1 MINAIFINS
10 FVKVMKKI
18 ESYNPQL
25 NFSLPT
31 VNGEISKNIYIE
43 CLKYA
48 DEYAASI
55 PEMDDNTY
63 VMLICNIIAQKHMCD
78 FNSFSCTDIFSDT
91 LTSKFV
97 DEKKLLYFSK
107 IDEAFSLMS
116 DTFESKSMEYY
127 IGFLNQY
134 DFHQSEKQNPESIT
148 YFLNTIIDAIAICPQ
163 YEYAYC
169 FLVVE
174 FASAFVGTTF
184 NTDVSNEFSEYYYK
198 AYNILDQ
205 ETFNF
210 LFTGDMDCAYSI
222 NRFAHKYAGVRS
234 LEELSEELRD
244 EYYADMQYHKN
255 INGYIE
261 NLEDKKIKDG
271 CIKVGDKKY
280 KIGIPFSNLI
290 PTEKKSE
297 YLLEYFEEEETSNFN
312 GHDIVP
318 YFLDTVSNIIYQDK
332 EKTFRI
338 KNYQSFR
345 GFSYYMPKIEV
356 APLESIPYV
365 LKFTMREMTKTIMQ
379 RSQRELEIQR
389 RNLSIQ
395 NQLSRLRSEEMNEED
410 VDRLITEVVV
420 YYDEREGTSEV
431 KKGLATKQLELEFG
445 STTWNRISNEVK
457 KMLISAEITYNSLA
471 EIDDVDYSPA
481 IIPLTKALE
490 NILNEYI
497 YHKGIY
503 QYLCTNNMSDK
514 KDYSEL
520 YYWDKKKQKK
530 SPKQSLTMGA
540 FKIMFENYQT
550 YAGGKLKEILNY
562 NSERK
567 VIIDQISDSLKCVHP
582 HRNLVAHKDGVGA
595 EVMKECRDK
604 IILEHKAIIKNI
616 FRLI

>member
-1 MINAIFINS
+1 
-10 FVKVMKKI
+10 MKKI

-134 DFHQSEKQNPESIT
+134 DFHQSESQNLEPVN
-148 YFLNTIIDAIAICPQ
+148 YFLDTIIDAIAICPQ

-174 FASAFVGTTF
+174 FASAFMGITL
-184 NTDVSNEFSEYYYK
+184 NTDSPNAFSEYYYK
-198 AYNILDQ
+198 AYNTLDK
-205 ETFNF
+205 ETFDF
-210 LFTGDMDCAYSI
+210 LFTGDMDCSYSYTKFAY
-222 NRFAHKYAGVRS
+222 KYGKARTV
-234 LEELSEELRD
+234 EELSEELRK
-244 EYYADMQYHKN
+244 EYYADMQYYKN
-255 INGYIE
+255 LNSYIE
-261 NLEDKKIKDG
+261 YLEDKKIKDG
-271 CIKVGDKKY
+271 CIKSGNQKY
-280 KIGIPFSNLI
+280 KIGIPFSKLV
-290 PTEKKSE
+290 PSEKKSE
-297 YLLEYFEEEETSNFN
+297 YLLEYFTEEKTTNFD
-312 GHDIVP
+312 GHDIFP
-318 YFLDTVSNIIYQDK
+318 HNIDPINNIIYKDE
-332 EKTFRI
+332 EKTFYI
-338 KNYQSFR
+338 KNYQTFR

-356 APLESIPYV
+356 APLESTPLL
-365 LKFTMREMTKTIMQ
+365 LKLTMQNMTKIIMQ
-379 RSQRELEIQR
+379 RSQSELDIQR

-503 QYLCTNNMSDK
+503 QYLCKNNMSDK

-530 SPKQSLTMGA
+530 CPKQSLTMGA

-567 VIIDQISDSLKCVHP
+567 VIIDQISVSLKCVHP